1 MNWTEILNK
10 LFQLCIIPICGV
22 ATAYIVAFIKS
33 KTKEVEQS
41 IENETAHK
49 YLDMAEK
56 IICDVVIATNQ
67 TYVDALKDKNAFDAA
82 AQVEAFQKTKTAVMA
97 LITDNMKKVINEA
110 TGDFDV
116 WVDILIE
123 AKVKEVK

>member
-1 MNWTEILNK
+1 
-10 LFQLCIIPICGV
+10 
-22 ATAYIVAFIKS
+22 
-33 KTKEVEQS
+33 
-41 IENETAHK
+41 
-49 YLDMAEK
+49 MAEK

-82 AQVEAFQKTKTAVMA
+82 AQAEAFQKTKTAVMA

-116 WVDILIE
+116 WVDIIIE